1 MTNRFSKMRIIVIL
15 AIVFLKIAVLP
26 GISQSAGDGG
36 SLPGADTAKVNALL
50 QQTKEFFTSDTA
62 KAFAL
67 SSQAKTMAQSIG
79 FKKGEAL
86 ALKNTG
92 IVYYFQGMHIEALD
106 FYNQSLQVFLEMKDN
121 SGIANLY
128 SNIGVVYYDRGDD
141 TKALENYLQS
151 LRYSEQAGDKFRILI
166 ALNNVGGVYFIKSA
180 TYDKAL
186 EYYLKALQLCEEL
199 DKQTELG
206 AISVNIGSIYYERNE
221 NAKALE
227 YFNKALK
234 AYGDTEGS
242 LNAYN
247 ALGKVYNKMGQY
259 ELALRNHNAAVSL
272 AEKFNSK
279 MGQVQSWM
287 GLGNVYVKKGE
298 YNTALIQ
305 YNKAETIALEIQAN
319 HELKDLYQEMAKA
332 YSHTANYK
340 KAFDYQTLY
349 SGIKDTLY
357 NIETDKKLGTLQ
369 FDFDLQKKQGEI
381 NLLTKDK
388 ALTDQKLKR
397 QQLMKTA
404 ATVGLVL
411 VMLIALLIYRNYR
424 AKVKTHRIV
433 DRQKAEIEGLL
444 LNILPQEVATEL
456 QVKGKSEPRYFESV
470 SVMFTDFKGFTA
482 IADKM
487 QPQDLV
493 EELSTCFVVFDEIME
508 KYNLEKIKTIG
519 DAYMCAGGIPTPDEN
534 HVENMI
540 RAAIEMRNYALR
552 HNQKRMDAGLV
563 PWEMRIGIHVGP
575 IVAGVVG
582 KRKYAYDIWGSTVN
596 IASRMESNG
605 EPGKINISS
614 SVYEMVKDQFACTY
628 RGKIYA
634 KNIGDIDMY
643 FLEGRAGIPKEE
655 IAEEGQAVVIDLNTY
670 SGQAGS

>member
-1 MTNRFSKMRIIVIL
+1 MKFRSIL
-15 AIVFLKIAVLP
+15 ISIGLFVSALP
-26 GISQSAGDGG
+26 GFAQASGDAG
-36 SLPGADTAKVNALL
+36 SMPAADTAKVNALL
-50 QQTKEFFTSDTA
+50 QQTKEFFSSDTA

-67 SSQAKTMAQSIG
+67 SNQAKTMARSIG

-92 IVYYFQGMHIEALD
+92 IVYYFQGMHIEAHE

-151 LRYSEQAGDKFRILI
+151 LRYSELAGDKFRILI
-166 ALNNVGGVYFIKSA
+166 ALNNVGGVYFIKPA

-186 EYYLKALQLCEEL
+186 EFYLKALQLCEEL

-247 ALGKVYNKMGQY
+247 ALGKVYNKTGQF
-259 ELALRNHNAAVSL
+259 ELALQNHNAAVML

-279 MGQVQSWM
+279 MGQVQSRM
-287 GLGNVYVKKGE
+287 GLGNVYVKKGDFV
-298 YNTALIQ
+298 TALSQ
-305 YNKAETIALEIQAN
+305 FAKAESTALEIEAN
-319 HELKDLYQEMAKA
+319 HELKDLYLEMANA
-332 YSHTANYK
+332 FSRTANYR
-340 KAFDYQTLY
+340 KAFEYQSLY
-349 SGIKDTLY
+349 SAKTADIY
-357 NIETDKKLGTLQ
+357 NSETDKKLGTLQ

-388 ALTDQKLKR
+388 ALSDQKLKR

-411 VMLIALLIYRNYR
+411 VLLIALLIYRNYR
-424 AKVKTHRIV
+424 IKVKTHKIV
-433 DRQKAEIEGLL
+433 DRQKGEIEGLL
-444 LNILPQEVATEL
+444 LNILPEEVAKEL
-456 QVKGKSEPRYFESV
+456 QTSGKSQPRYFESV

-487 QPQDLV
+487 QPQELV

-540 RAAIEMRNYALR
+540 RAGIEMRNYALR

-575 IVAGVVG
+575 VVAGVVG

-614 SVYEMVKDQFACTY
+614 SVYELVKDRFVCSY
-628 RGKIYA
+628 RGKINA

-643 FLEGRAGIPKEE
+643 FLEGRAGLPKEE
-655 IAEEGQAVVIDLNTY
+655 IAEVGQGVVSDLDAV
-670 SGQAGS
+670 SGKLQ

>member
-1 MTNRFSKMRIIVIL
+1 MGIKEFIIGTSLFLL
-15 AIVFLKIAVLP
+15 AIP
-26 GISQSAGDGG
+26 GSGQATGDVG
-36 SLPGADTAKVNALL
+36 SLPAGDTVKVNALL
-50 QQTKEFFTSDTA
+50 QQSKEFFGSDPV

-67 SSQAKTMAQSIG
+67 SSQARTMAQSIG

-92 IVYYFQGMHIEALD
+92 IVYYFQGKHIEALD
-106 FYNQSLQVFLEMKDN
+106 YYNQSLQVFLGMKDN

-151 LRYSEQAGDKFRILI
+151 LRYSELAGDKFRILI
-166 ALNNVGGVYFIKSA
+166 ALNNVGGVYFIKPA

-206 AISVNIGSIYYERNE
+206 AISVNIGSIYYERND
-221 NAKALE
+221 NARALV

-247 ALGKVYNKMGQY
+247 ALGKVYTKTGQF

-279 MGQVQSWM
+279 MGQVQSRM
-287 GLGNVYVKKGE
+287 GLGNVYVKKGD
-298 YNTALIQ
+298 YTTALNQ
-305 YNKAETIALEIQAN
+305 FTKAETTALEIQAN

-332 YSHTANYK
+332 FSQTANFK
-340 KAFDYQTLY
+340 KAFEYQSLY
-349 SGIKDTLY
+349 TGIKDTLY

-424 AKVKTHRIV
+424 IKVKTHKIL
-433 DRQKAEIEGLL
+433 DRQKDEIEGLL
-444 LNILPQEVATEL
+444 LNILPEEVAREL
-456 QVKGKSEPRYFESV
+456 QTTGKSEPRYYESV

-482 IADKM
+482 IADNM
-487 QPQDLV
+487 EPQDLV
-493 EELSTCFVVFDEIME
+493 EELSTCFVAFDEVME
-508 KYNLEKIKTIG
+508 NYNLEKNK
-519 DAYMCAGGIPTPDEN
+519 A
-534 HVENMI
+534 
-540 RAAIEMRNYALR
+540 MRDR
-552 HNQKRMDAGLV
+552 
-563 PWEMRIGIHVGP
+563 
-575 IVAGVVG
+575 
-582 KRKYAYDIWGSTVN
+582 
-596 IASRMESNG
+596 
-605 EPGKINISS
+605 
-614 SVYEMVKDQFACTY
+614 
-628 RGKIYA
+628 
-634 KNIGDIDMY
+634 
-643 FLEGRAGIPKEE
+643 
-655 IAEEGQAVVIDLNTY
+655 
-670 SGQAGS
+670 

>member
-1 MTNRFSKMRIIVIL
+1 MKFRSIL
-15 AIVFLKIAVLP
+15 ITIGLFVSALP
-26 GISQSAGDGG
+26 GFAQASGDAG
-36 SLPGADTAKVNALL
+36 SLPAGDTAKVNALL
-50 QQTKEFFTSDTA
+50 QQTKEFFSSDTA

-67 SSQAKTMAQSIG
+67 SNQAKTMARSIG

-92 IVYYFQGMHIEALD
+92 IVYYFQGMHIEALE
-106 FYNQSLQVFLEMKDN
+106 FYNQSLQVFLDMKDN

-128 SNIGVVYYDRGDD
+128 SNIGVVYYDRGVDD
-141 TKALENYLQS
+141 KALENYLQS
-151 LRYSEQAGDKFRILI
+151 LRYSELAGDKFRILI
-166 ALNNVGGVYFIKSA
+166 ALNNVGGVYFIKPA

-186 EYYLKALQLCEEL
+186 EYYEKALKLCEEL

-206 AISVNIGSIYYERNE
+206 AISVNIGSIYYEKNDQT
-221 NAKALE
+221 KALL

-242 LNAYN
+242 LNAYT
-247 ALGKVYNKMGQY
+247 AIGKAYNKTGKF
-259 ELALRNHNAAVSL
+259 ELALKNLNAGLVI

-279 MGQVQSWM
+279 MGMVQARM
-287 GLGNVYVKKGE
+287 GLGNVYLNKSD
-298 YNTALIQ
+298 YPTALSQ
-305 YNKAETIALEIQAN
+305 FSKAESLALELQAN
-319 HELKDLYQEMAKA
+319 HELSDLYQVMARTFSK
-332 YSHTANYK
+332 TANYK
-340 KAFDYQTLY
+340 KAFEYQSLY
-349 SGIKDTLY
+349 TSVKDSLDS
-357 NIETDKKLGTLQ
+357 EESRKKIGTLQ
-369 FDFDLQKKQGEI
+369 FDIDLKQKQDAI
-381 NLLTKDK
+381 NLLTIDK
-388 ALTDQKLKR
+388 ALTDQQLKR

-411 VMLIALLIYRNYR
+411 VLLIALLIYRNYR
-424 AKVKTHRIV
+424 IKVKTHRIV
-433 DRQKAEIEGLL
+433 DKQKGEIEGLL
-444 LNILPQEVATEL
+444 LNILPEEVAKEL
-456 QVKGKSEPRYFESV
+456 QTTGKSEPKYFESV

-487 QPQDLV
+487 QPQELV

-540 RAAIEMRNYALR
+540 KAGIEMRNYALR

-614 SVYEMVKDQFACTY
+614 SVYELVKDRFSCSY
-628 RGKIYA
+628 RGKINA

-643 FLEGRAGIPKEE
+643 FLEGRAGHPKEE
-655 IAEEGQAVVIDLNTY
+655 IAEYDVQITGEKSLKVE
-670 SGQAGS
+670 

>member
-1 MTNRFSKMRIIVIL
+1 
-15 AIVFLKIAVLP
+15 
-26 GISQSAGDGG
+26 
-36 SLPGADTAKVNALL
+36 
-50 QQTKEFFTSDTA
+50 
-62 KAFAL
+62 
-67 SSQAKTMAQSIG
+67 
-79 FKKGEAL
+79 
-86 ALKNTG
+86 
-92 IVYYFQGMHIEALD
+92 
-106 FYNQSLQVFLEMKDN
+106 
-121 SGIANLY
+121 
-128 SNIGVVYYDRGDD
+128 
-141 TKALENYLQS
+141 
-151 LRYSEQAGDKFRILI
+151 
-166 ALNNVGGVYFIKSA
+166 
-180 TYDKAL
+180 
-186 EYYLKALQLCEEL
+186 
-199 DKQTELG
+199 
-206 AISVNIGSIYYERNE
+206 
-221 NAKALE
+221 
-227 YFNKALK
+227 
-234 AYGDTEGS
+234 
-242 LNAYN
+242 
-247 ALGKVYNKMGQY
+247 
-259 ELALRNHNAAVSL
+259 
-272 AEKFNSK
+272 
-279 MGQVQSWM
+279 
-287 GLGNVYVKKGE
+287 
-298 YNTALIQ
+298 
-305 YNKAETIALEIQAN
+305 
-319 HELKDLYQEMAKA
+319 
-332 YSHTANYK
+332 
-340 KAFDYQTLY
+340 
-349 SGIKDTLY
+349 
-357 NIETDKKLGTLQ
+357 
-369 FDFDLQKKQGEI
+369 
-381 NLLTKDK
+381 
-388 ALTDQKLKR
+388 
-397 QQLMKTA
+397 MKTA
-404 ATVGLVL
+404 ATIGLVL

-424 AKVKTHRIV
+424 AKVRTHRIV
-433 DRQKAEIEGLL
+433 DKQKAEIEGLL

-540 RAAIEMRNYALR
+540 KAAIEMRNYALR

-670 SGQAGS
+670 TGQAGG